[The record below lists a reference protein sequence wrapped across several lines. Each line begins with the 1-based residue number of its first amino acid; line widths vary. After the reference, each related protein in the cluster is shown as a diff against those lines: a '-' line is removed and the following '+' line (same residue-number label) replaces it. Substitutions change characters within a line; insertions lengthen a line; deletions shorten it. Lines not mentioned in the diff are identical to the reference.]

1 MADTKKK
8 AKKMLSSFTIL
19 FIILL
24 VVALA
29 SVIVSMVAP
38 DSGVVAA
45 NPSSFTMAPVRGFA
59 DALDVCVFVM
69 VLGGF
74 LAIMTKTGALD
85 TGIQVLVR
93 SLHGKE
99 LWLIPVL
106 MTIFSIGGTT
116 YGMCEETVPF
126 YMLLAATMFA
136 AGFDPLVGAAIVLLG
151 AGVGCLGSTVNP
163 FAVGA
168 CIDSLTSIG
177 IEVNQAIIIPLGIVL
192 WLAALVVAILF
203 VMSYAKKVKANKAAS
218 LLTAEEWKAVEEEY
232 GGEKAPDAGVT
243 FTPRQKVVMA
253 LFAVSFVVMIVGM
266 IPWGQCGIH
275 IFDHTS
281 ILTGN
286 TLGDWY
292 FGDLT
297 AWFLV
302 MAIVVGLVYGLKER
316 DIVGS
321 FLSGAGDLIS
331 VSLVIAVS
339 RGISVIMSTTGL
351 DMYILENASKALE
364 GTSSFLFTG
373 LAYLVY
379 LLLSFLIPSSSGLAT
394 VSMPIMGPLTQ
405 SLGLAPEVM
414 VCVLSGACALIN
426 GITPTSGVLMGGI
439 SISRIEFSTWVK
451 YIWKVL
457 LAMLLVHVVILSVA
471 MVIF

>member
-1 MADTKKK
+1 MKKQKK
-8 AKKMLSSFTIL
+8 AFRMPTAFTVL
-19 FIILL
+19 ILL
-24 VVALA
+24 TIVIALITRFIPAITPA
-29 SVIVSMVAP
+29 SLSDVI
-38 DSGVVAA
+38 
-45 NPSSFTMAPVRGFA
+45 MAPINGFSS
-59 DALDVCVFVM
+59 ALGVSLFVL

-74 LAIMTKTGALD
+74 LGVVMKTGALNAAI
-85 TGIQVLVR
+85 TTVVKKLN
-93 SLHGKE
+93 GKE
-99 LWLIPVL
+99 IYMIPILMFLISL
-106 MTIFSIGGTT
+106 GGTT
-116 YGMCEETVPF
+116 YGMAEETIAF
-126 YMLLAATMFA
+126 YALVTATMVA
-136 AGFDPLVGAAIVLLG
+136 AGFDAITAASTILLG
-151 AGVGCLGSTVNP
+151 STAGVLGSTVNP
-163 FAVGA
+163 FVVSSSVDALKTSGITIDQTVIIIVGAISWLACYAVGA
-168 CIDSLTSIG
+168 
-177 IEVNQAIIIPLGIVL
+177 
-192 WLAALVVAILF
+192 F
-203 VMSYAKKVKANKAAS
+203 YVMRYAKKVKANKSAS
-218 LLTAEEWKAVEEEY
+218 LLTAEEWDAVEEEY

-243 FTPRQKVVMA
+243 FTTRQKVVMA

-266 IPWGQCGIH
+266 IPWGQFGIH

-286 TLGDWY
+286 NLGDWY

-297 AWFLV
+297 AWFLL

-339 RGISVIMSTTGL
+339 RGISVIRSTTGF

-439 SISRIEFSTWVK
+439 SIARIEFSTWVK

-471 MVIF
+471 MVVF

>member
-1 MADTKKK
+1 MKKQ
-8 AKKMLSSFTIL
+8 KKSFRMPTAFTVL
-19 FIILL
+19 ILL
-24 VVALA
+24 TI
-29 SVIVSMVAP
+29 VIAIITRFIPAITPAKLSDVI
-38 DSGVVAA
+38 
-45 NPSSFTMAPVRGFA
+45 MAPINGFSS
-59 DALDVCVFVM
+59 ALGVSLFVL

-74 LAIMTKTGALD
+74 LGVVMKTGALNAAI
-85 TGIQVLVR
+85 TTVVKKLN
-93 SLHGKE
+93 GKE
-99 LWLIPVL
+99 IYMIPILMFLISL
-106 MTIFSIGGTT
+106 GGTT
-116 YGMCEETVPF
+116 YGMAEETIAF
-126 YMLLAATMFA
+126 YALVTATMVA
-136 AGFDPLVGAAIVLLG
+136 AGFDAISAASTILLG
-151 AGVGCLGSTVNP
+151 STAGVLGSTVNP
-163 FAVGA
+163 FVVSSSVDALKTSGITIDQTVIIIVGAISWLACYAVGA
-168 CIDSLTSIG
+168 
-177 IEVNQAIIIPLGIVL
+177 
-192 WLAALVVAILF
+192 F
-203 VMSYAKKVKANKAAS
+203 YVMRYAKKVKANKAAS

-266 IPWGQCGIH
+266 IPWGQFGID

-281 ILTGN
+281 ILSGN
-286 TLGDWY
+286 NLGDWY

>member
-1 MADTKKK
+1 MKKQKK
-8 AKKMLSSFTIL
+8 AFRMPTAFTVL
-19 FIILL
+19 ILL
-24 VVALA
+24 TIVIALITRFIPAITPA
-29 SVIVSMVAP
+29 SLSDVI
-38 DSGVVAA
+38 
-45 NPSSFTMAPVRGFA
+45 MAPINGFSS
-59 DALDVCVFVM
+59 ALGVSLFVL

-74 LAIMTKTGALD
+74 LGVVMKTGALNAAI
-85 TGIQVLVR
+85 TTVVKKLN
-93 SLHGKE
+93 GKE
-99 LWLIPVL
+99 IYMIPILMFLISL
-106 MTIFSIGGTT
+106 GGTT
-116 YGMCEETVPF
+116 YGMAEETIAF
-126 YMLLAATMFA
+126 YALVTATMVA
-136 AGFDPLVGAAIVLLG
+136 AGFDAITAASTILLG
-151 AGVGCLGSTVNP
+151 STAGVLGSTVNP
-163 FAVGA
+163 FVVSSSVDALKTSGITIDQTVIIIVGAISWLACYAVGA
-168 CIDSLTSIG
+168 
-177 IEVNQAIIIPLGIVL
+177 
-192 WLAALVVAILF
+192 F
-203 VMSYAKKVKANKAAS
+203 YVMRYAKKVKANKSAS
-218 LLTAEEWKAVEEEY
+218 LLTAEEWDAVEEEY

-243 FTPRQKVVMA
+243 FTTRQKVVMA
-253 LFAVSFVVMIVGM
+253 LFAISFVVMIVGM
-266 IPWGQCGIH
+266 IPWSQFGIH

-286 TLGDWY
+286 NLGDWY

-297 AWFLV
+297 AWFLL

-471 MVIF
+471 MVVF

>member
-1 MADTKKK
+1 MKKQK
-8 AKKMLSSFTIL
+8 KSFRMPTAFTVLLLLTIVIAIITRFIPAITPAKLSD
-19 FIILL
+19 
-24 VVALA
+24 
-29 SVIVSMVAP
+29 VI
-38 DSGVVAA
+38 
-45 NPSSFTMAPVRGFA
+45 MAPINGFSS
-59 DALDVCVFVM
+59 ALGVSLFVL

-74 LAIMTKTGALD
+74 LGVVMKTGALNAAI
-85 TGIQVLVR
+85 TTVVKKLN
-93 SLHGKE
+93 GKE
-99 LWLIPVL
+99 IYMIPILMFLISL
-106 MTIFSIGGTT
+106 GGTT
-116 YGMCEETVPF
+116 YGMAEETIAF
-126 YMLLAATMFA
+126 YALVTATMVA
-136 AGFDPLVGAAIVLLG
+136 AGFDAITAASTILLG
-151 AGVGCLGSTVNP
+151 STAGVLGSTVNP
-163 FAVGA
+163 FVVSSSVDALKTSGITIDQTVIIIVGAISWLACYAVGA
-168 CIDSLTSIG
+168 
-177 IEVNQAIIIPLGIVL
+177 
-192 WLAALVVAILF
+192 F
-203 VMSYAKKVKANKAAS
+203 YVMRYAKKVKANKAAS

-266 IPWGQCGIH
+266 IPWGQFGIH

-286 TLGDWY
+286 NLGDWY

>member
-1 MADTKKK
+1 MIKQKK
-8 AKKMLSSFTIL
+8 SFRMPTAFTVL
-19 FIILL
+19 ILL
-24 VVALA
+24 TI
-29 SVIVSMVAP
+29 VIAIITRFIPAITPAKLSDVI
-38 DSGVVAA
+38 
-45 NPSSFTMAPVRGFA
+45 MAPINGFSS
-59 DALDVCVFVM
+59 ALGVSLFAL

-74 LAIMTKTGALD
+74 LGVVMKTGALNAAI
-85 TGIQVLVR
+85 TTVVKKLN
-93 SLHGKE
+93 GKE
-99 LWLIPVL
+99 IYMIPILMFLISL
-106 MTIFSIGGTT
+106 GGTT
-116 YGMCEETVPF
+116 YGMAEETIAF
-126 YMLLAATMFA
+126 YALVTATMVA
-136 AGFDPLVGAAIVLLG
+136 AGFDAITAASTILLG
-151 AGVGCLGSTVNP
+151 STAGVLGSTVNP
-163 FAVGA
+163 FVVSSSVDALKTSGITIDQTVIIIVGAISWLACYAVGA
-168 CIDSLTSIG
+168 
-177 IEVNQAIIIPLGIVL
+177 
-192 WLAALVVAILF
+192 F
-203 VMSYAKKVKANKAAS
+203 YVMRYAKKVKANKAAS

-266 IPWGQCGIH
+266 IPWGQFGIH

-286 TLGDWY
+286 NLGDWY

>member
-1 MADTKKK
+1 MKKQ
-8 AKKMLSSFTIL
+8 KKSFRMPTAFTVL
-19 FIILL
+19 ILL
-24 VVALA
+24 TI
-29 SVIVSMVAP
+29 VIAIITRFIPAITPAKLSDVI
-38 DSGVVAA
+38 
-45 NPSSFTMAPVRGFA
+45 MAPINGFSS
-59 DALDVCVFVM
+59 ALGVSLFVL

-74 LAIMTKTGALD
+74 LGVVMKTGALNAAI
-85 TGIQVLVR
+85 TTVVKKLN
-93 SLHGKE
+93 GKE
-99 LWLIPVL
+99 IYMIPILMFLISL
-106 MTIFSIGGTT
+106 GGTT
-116 YGMCEETVPF
+116 YGMAEETIAF
-126 YMLLAATMFA
+126 YALVTATMVA
-136 AGFDPLVGAAIVLLG
+136 AGFDAITAASTILLG
-151 AGVGCLGSTVNP
+151 STAGVLGSTVNP
-163 FAVGA
+163 FVVSSSVDALKTSGITIDQTVIIIVGAISWLACYAVGA
-168 CIDSLTSIG
+168 
-177 IEVNQAIIIPLGIVL
+177 
-192 WLAALVVAILF
+192 F
-203 VMSYAKKVKANKAAS
+203 YVMRYAKKVKANKAVS
-218 LLTAEEWKAVEEEY
+218 LLTAEERKAVEEEY

-266 IPWGQCGIH
+266 IPWGQFGIH

-286 TLGDWY
+286 NLGDWY

-339 RGISVIMSTTGL
+339 RDISVIMSTTGL

>member
-1 MADTKKK
+1 MKKQ
-8 AKKMLSSFTIL
+8 KKSFRMPTAFTVL
-19 FIILL
+19 ILL
-24 VVALA
+24 TI
-29 SVIVSMVAP
+29 VIAIITRFIPAITPAKLYDVI
-38 DSGVVAA
+38 
-45 NPSSFTMAPVRGFA
+45 MAPINGFSSALGVSLFVR
-59 DALDVCVFVM
+59 

-74 LAIMTKTGALD
+74 LGVVMKTGALNAAI
-85 TGIQVLVR
+85 TTVVKKLN
-93 SLHGKE
+93 GKE
-99 LWLIPVL
+99 IYMIPILMFLISL
-106 MTIFSIGGTT
+106 GGTT
-116 YGMCEETVPF
+116 YGMAEETIAF
-126 YMLLAATMFA
+126 YALVTATMVA
-136 AGFDPLVGAAIVLLG
+136 AGFDAITAASTILLG
-151 AGVGCLGSTVNP
+151 STAGVLGSTVNP
-163 FAVGA
+163 FVVSSSVDALKTSGITIDQTVIIIVGAISWLACYAVGA
-168 CIDSLTSIG
+168 
-177 IEVNQAIIIPLGIVL
+177 
-192 WLAALVVAILF
+192 F
-203 VMSYAKKVKANKAAS
+203 YVMRYAKKVKANKAVS

-266 IPWGQCGIH
+266 IPWGQFGIH

-286 TLGDWY
+286 NLGDWY

-339 RGISVIMSTTGL
+339 RDISVIMSTTGL

>member
-1 MADTKKK
+1 VKKQ
-8 AKKMLSSFTIL
+8 KKSFRMPTAFTVL
-19 FIILL
+19 ILL
-24 VVALA
+24 TI
-29 SVIVSMVAP
+29 VIAIITRFIPAITPAKLSDVI
-38 DSGVVAA
+38 
-45 NPSSFTMAPVRGFA
+45 MAPINGFSS
-59 DALDVCVFVM
+59 ALGVSLFVL

-74 LAIMTKTGALD
+74 LGVVMKTGALNAAI
-85 TGIQVLVR
+85 TTVVKKLN
-93 SLHGKE
+93 GKE
-99 LWLIPVL
+99 IYMIPILMFLISL
-106 MTIFSIGGTT
+106 GGTT
-116 YGMCEETVPF
+116 YGMAEETIAF
-126 YMLLAATMFA
+126 YALVTATMVA
-136 AGFDPLVGAAIVLLG
+136 AGFDAITAASTILLG
-151 AGVGCLGSTVNP
+151 STAGVLGSTVNP
-163 FAVGA
+163 FVVSSSVDALKTSGITIDQTVIIIVGAISWLACYAVGA
-168 CIDSLTSIG
+168 
-177 IEVNQAIIIPLGIVL
+177 
-192 WLAALVVAILF
+192 F
-203 VMSYAKKVKANKAAS
+203 YVMRYAKKVKANKAAS

-266 IPWGQCGIH
+266 IPWGQFGIH

-286 TLGDWY
+286 NLGDWY

>member
-1 MADTKKK
+1 MKKQKK
-8 AKKMLSSFTIL
+8 AFRMPTAFTVL
-19 FIILL
+19 ILL
-24 VVALA
+24 TIVIALITRFIPAITPA
-29 SVIVSMVAP
+29 SLSDVI
-38 DSGVVAA
+38 
-45 NPSSFTMAPVRGFA
+45 MAPINGFSS
-59 DALDVCVFVM
+59 ALGVSLFVL

-74 LAIMTKTGALD
+74 LGVVMKTGALNAAI
-85 TGIQVLVR
+85 TTVVKKLN
-93 SLHGKE
+93 GKE
-99 LWLIPVL
+99 IYMIPILMFLISL
-106 MTIFSIGGTT
+106 GGTT
-116 YGMCEETVPF
+116 YGMAEETIAF
-126 YMLLAATMFA
+126 YALVTATMVA
-136 AGFDPLVGAAIVLLG
+136 AGFDAITAASTILLG
-151 AGVGCLGSTVNP
+151 STAGVLGSTVNP
-163 FAVGA
+163 FVVSSSVDALKTSGITIDQTVIIIVGAISWLACYAVGA
-168 CIDSLTSIG
+168 
-177 IEVNQAIIIPLGIVL
+177 
-192 WLAALVVAILF
+192 F
-203 VMSYAKKVKANKAAS
+203 YVMRYAKKVKANKSAS
-218 LLTAEEWKAVEEEY
+218 LLTAEEWDAVEEEY

-243 FTPRQKVVMA
+243 FTTRQKVVMA

-266 IPWGQCGIH
+266 IPWGQFGIH

-286 TLGDWY
+286 NLGDWY

-297 AWFLV
+297 AWFLL

-339 RGISVIMSTTGL
+339 RGISVIMSTTGF

-439 SISRIEFSTWVK
+439 SIARIEFSTWVK
-451 YIWKVL
+451 HIWKVL

-471 MVIF
+471 MVVF

>member
-1 MADTKKK
+1 MKKQKK
-8 AKKMLSSFTIL
+8 AFRMPTAFTVL
-19 FIILL
+19 ILL
-24 VVALA
+24 TIVIALITRFIPAITPA
-29 SVIVSMVAP
+29 SLSDVI
-38 DSGVVAA
+38 
-45 NPSSFTMAPVRGFA
+45 MAPINGFSS
-59 DALDVCVFVM
+59 ALGVSLFVL

-74 LAIMTKTGALD
+74 LGVVMKTGALNAAI
-85 TGIQVLVR
+85 TTVVKKLN
-93 SLHGKE
+93 GKE
-99 LWLIPVL
+99 IYMIPILMFLISL
-106 MTIFSIGGTT
+106 GGTT
-116 YGMCEETVPF
+116 YGMAEETIAF
-126 YMLLAATMFA
+126 YALVTATMVA
-136 AGFDPLVGAAIVLLG
+136 AGFDAITAASTILLG
-151 AGVGCLGSTVNP
+151 STAGVLGSTVNP
-163 FAVGA
+163 FVVSSSVDALKTSGITIDQTVIIIVGAISWLACYAVGA
-168 CIDSLTSIG
+168 
-177 IEVNQAIIIPLGIVL
+177 
-192 WLAALVVAILF
+192 F
-203 VMSYAKKVKANKAAS
+203 YVMRYAKKVKANKSAS
-218 LLTAEEWKAVEEEY
+218 LLTAEEWDAVEEEY

-243 FTPRQKVVMA
+243 FTTRQKVVMA
-253 LFAVSFVVMIVGM
+253 LFAVSFVVTIVGM
-266 IPWGQCGIH
+266 IPWGQFGIH

-286 TLGDWY
+286 NLGDWY

-297 AWFLV
+297 AWFLL

-339 RGISVIMSTTGL
+339 RGISVIMSTTGF

-439 SISRIEFSTWVK
+439 SIARIEFSTWVK

-471 MVIF
+471 MVVF

>member
-1 MADTKKK
+1 MKKQ
-8 AKKMLSSFTIL
+8 KKSFRMPTAFTVL
-19 FIILL
+19 ILL
-24 VVALA
+24 TI
-29 SVIVSMVAP
+29 VIAIITRFIPAITPAKLSDVI
-38 DSGVVAA
+38 
-45 NPSSFTMAPVRGFA
+45 MAPINGFSS
-59 DALDVCVFVM
+59 ALGVSLFVL

-74 LAIMTKTGALD
+74 LGVVMKTGALNAAI
-85 TGIQVLVR
+85 TTVVKKLN
-93 SLHGKE
+93 GKE
-99 LWLIPVL
+99 IYMIPILMFLISL
-106 MTIFSIGGTT
+106 GGTT
-116 YGMCEETVPF
+116 YGMAEETIAF
-126 YMLLAATMFA
+126 YALVTATMVA
-136 AGFDPLVGAAIVLLG
+136 AGFDAITAASTILLG
-151 AGVGCLGSTVNP
+151 STAGVLGSTVNP
-163 FAVGA
+163 FVVSSSVDALKTSGITIDQTVIIIVGAISWLACYAVGA
-168 CIDSLTSIG
+168 
-177 IEVNQAIIIPLGIVL
+177 
-192 WLAALVVAILF
+192 F
-203 VMSYAKKVKANKAAS
+203 YVMRYAKKVKANKAAS

-243 FTPRQKVVMA
+243 FTTRQKVVMA

-266 IPWGQCGIH
+266 IPWGQFGIH

-286 TLGDWY
+286 NLGDWY

-364 GTSSFLFTG
+364 GTSSILFTG

-471 MVIF
+471 MVVF

>member
-1 MADTKKK
+1 MC
-8 AKKMLSSFTIL
+8 IR
-19 FIILL
+19 
-24 VVALA
+24 
-29 SVIVSMVAP
+29 
-38 DSGVVAA
+38 DS
-45 NPSSFTMAPVRGFA
+45 
-59 DALDVCVFVM
+59 
-69 VLGGF
+69 
-74 LAIMTKTGALD
+74 
-85 TGIQVLVR
+85 
-93 SLHGKE
+93 
-99 LWLIPVL
+99 
-106 MTIFSIGGTT
+106 
-116 YGMCEETVPF
+116 
-126 YMLLAATMFA
+126 
-136 AGFDPLVGAAIVLLG
+136 
-151 AGVGCLGSTVNP
+151 
-163 FAVGA
+163 
-168 CIDSLTSIG
+168 
-177 IEVNQAIIIPLGIVL
+177 
-192 WLAALVVAILF
+192 
-203 VMSYAKKVKANKAAS
+203 
-218 LLTAEEWKAVEEEY
+218 
-232 GGEKAPDAGVT
+232 
-243 FTPRQKVVMA
+243 
-253 LFAVSFVVMIVGM
+253 
-266 IPWGQCGIH
+266 
-275 IFDHTS
+275 TS

-286 TLGDWY
+286 NLGDWY

>member
-1 MADTKKK
+1 MKKQ
-8 AKKMLSSFTIL
+8 KKSFRMPTAFTVL
-19 FIILL
+19 ILL
-24 VVALA
+24 TI
-29 SVIVSMVAP
+29 VIAIITRFIPAITPAKLSDVI
-38 DSGVVAA
+38 
-45 NPSSFTMAPVRGFA
+45 MAPINGFSS
-59 DALDVCVFVM
+59 ALGVSLFVL

-74 LAIMTKTGALD
+74 LGVVMKTGALNAAI
-85 TGIQVLVR
+85 TTVVKKLN
-93 SLHGKE
+93 GKE
-99 LWLIPVL
+99 IYMIPILMFLISL
-106 MTIFSIGGTT
+106 GGTT
-116 YGMCEETVPF
+116 YGMAEETIAF
-126 YMLLAATMFA
+126 YALVTATMVA
-136 AGFDPLVGAAIVLLG
+136 ARFDAITAASTILLG
-151 AGVGCLGSTVNP
+151 STAGVLGSTVNP
-163 FAVGA
+163 FVVSSSVDALKTSGITIDQTVIIIVGAISWLACYAVGA
-168 CIDSLTSIG
+168 
-177 IEVNQAIIIPLGIVL
+177 
-192 WLAALVVAILF
+192 F
-203 VMSYAKKVKANKAAS
+203 YVMRYAKKVKANKAAS

-266 IPWGQCGIH
+266 IPWGQFGIH

-286 TLGDWY
+286 NLGDWY

>member
-1 MADTKKK
+1 MKKQKK
-8 AKKMLSSFTIL
+8 AFRMPTAFTVL
-19 FIILL
+19 ILL
-24 VVALA
+24 TIVIALITRFIPAITPA
-29 SVIVSMVAP
+29 SLSDVI
-38 DSGVVAA
+38 
-45 NPSSFTMAPVRGFA
+45 MAPINGFSS
-59 DALDVCVFVM
+59 ALGVSLFVL

-74 LAIMTKTGALD
+74 LGVVMKTGALNAAI
-85 TGIQVLVR
+85 TTVVKKLN
-93 SLHGKE
+93 GKE
-99 LWLIPVL
+99 IYMIPILMFLISL
-106 MTIFSIGGTT
+106 GGTT
-116 YGMCEETVPF
+116 YGMAEETIAF
-126 YMLLAATMFA
+126 YALVTATMVA
-136 AGFDPLVGAAIVLLG
+136 AGFDAITAASTILLG
-151 AGVGCLGSTVNP
+151 STAGVLGSTVNP
-163 FAVGA
+163 FVVSSSVDALKTSGITIDQTVIIIVGAISWLACYAVGA
-168 CIDSLTSIG
+168 
-177 IEVNQAIIIPLGIVL
+177 
-192 WLAALVVAILF
+192 F
-203 VMSYAKKVKANKAAS
+203 YVMRYAKKVKANKAAS
-218 LLTAEEWKAVEEEY
+218 LLTAEEWDAVEEEY

-243 FTPRQKVVMA
+243 FTTRQKVVMA
-253 LFAVSFVVMIVGM
+253 LFAISFVVMIVGM
-266 IPWGQCGIH
+266 IPWSQFGIH

-286 TLGDWY
+286 NLGDWY

-297 AWFLV
+297 AWFLL

-339 RGISVIMSTTGL
+339 RGISVIMSTTGF

-439 SISRIEFSTWVK
+439 SIARIEFSTWVK

-471 MVIF
+471 MVVF

>member
-1 MADTKKK
+1 MKKQ
-8 AKKMLSSFTIL
+8 KKSFRMPTAFTVL
-19 FIILL
+19 ILL
-24 VVALA
+24 TI
-29 SVIVSMVAP
+29 VIAIITRFIPAITPAKLSDVI
-38 DSGVVAA
+38 
-45 NPSSFTMAPVRGFA
+45 MAPINGFSS
-59 DALDVCVFVM
+59 ALGVSLFVL

-74 LAIMTKTGALD
+74 LGVVMKTGALNAAI
-85 TGIQVLVR
+85 TTVVKKLN
-93 SLHGKE
+93 GKE
-99 LWLIPVL
+99 IYMIPILMFLISL
-106 MTIFSIGGTT
+106 GGTT
-116 YGMCEETVPF
+116 YGMAEETIAF
-126 YMLLAATMFA
+126 YALVTATMVA
-136 AGFDPLVGAAIVLLG
+136 AGFDAITAASTILLG
-151 AGVGCLGSTVNP
+151 STAGVLGSTVNP
-163 FAVGA
+163 FVVSSSVDALKTSGITIDQTVIIIVGAISWLACYAVGA
-168 CIDSLTSIG
+168 
-177 IEVNQAIIIPLGIVL
+177 
-192 WLAALVVAILF
+192 F
-203 VMSYAKKVKANKAAS
+203 YVMRYAKKVKANKAVS

-266 IPWGQCGIH
+266 IPWGQFGIH

-286 TLGDWY
+286 NLGDWY

-339 RGISVIMSTTGL
+339 RDISVIMSTTGL

>member
-1 MADTKKK
+1 MPTA
-8 AKKMLSSFTIL
+8 FTVL
-19 FIILL
+19 ILL
-24 VVALA
+24 TIVIALITRFIPAITPA
-29 SVIVSMVAP
+29 SLSDVI
-38 DSGVVAA
+38 
-45 NPSSFTMAPVRGFA
+45 MAPINGFSS
-59 DALDVCVFVM
+59 ALGVSLFVL

-74 LAIMTKTGALD
+74 LGVVMKTGALNAAI
-85 TGIQVLVR
+85 TTVVKKLN
-93 SLHGKE
+93 GKE
-99 LWLIPVL
+99 IYMIPILMFLISL
-106 MTIFSIGGTT
+106 GGTT
-116 YGMCEETVPF
+116 YGMAEETIAF
-126 YMLLAATMFA
+126 YALVTATMVA
-136 AGFDPLVGAAIVLLG
+136 AGFDAITAASTILLG
-151 AGVGCLGSTVNP
+151 STAGVLGSTVNP
-163 FAVGA
+163 FVVSSSVDALKTSGITIDQTVIIIVGAISWLACYAVGA
-168 CIDSLTSIG
+168 
-177 IEVNQAIIIPLGIVL
+177 
-192 WLAALVVAILF
+192 F
-203 VMSYAKKVKANKAAS
+203 YVMRYAKKVKANKSAS
-218 LLTAEEWKAVEEEY
+218 LLTAEEWDAVEEEY

-243 FTPRQKVVMA
+243 FTTRQKVVMA

-266 IPWGQCGIH
+266 IPWGQFGIH

-286 TLGDWY
+286 NLGDWY

-297 AWFLV
+297 AWFLL

-339 RGISVIMSTTGL
+339 RGISVIMSTTGF

-439 SISRIEFSTWVK
+439 SIARIEFSTWVK

-471 MVIF
+471 MVVF